1 MPRAAAEALAALR
14 LCFGAAPFTLAQV
27 RDQLGVSRKY
37 ALLFAEYWDKLGI
50 TRKTG
55 DARVFC

>member
-1 MPRAAAEALAALR
+1 MNRILLSLR
-14 LCFGAAPFTLAQV
+14 LRFGAAPFTLAQV

-55 DARVFC
+55 DVRVFC